1 MVELNQIVSFLA
13 VAIALTLMPGPD
25 ILFVTAQSMSRSWR
39 SGITVAL
46 GLCTGLIVHVALA
59 AAGVSA
65 LILSSPAAF
74 FIIKLLGAIYLL
86 YLAWKVW
93 MGIRKM
99 KAEGEFA
106 ATAEISSAAEAHP
119 VGNVNAL
126 SDNANA
132 GIGLYRQGIVMSML
146 NPKLSLFFL
155 ALFPQFVRQ
164 ENGMVPLQMLQLGLL
179 FMMQAFVIFSVV
191 SVLASSLGGRL
202 MNQSGSWKIRLAVI
216 EMLIY
221 ILLSFNLFF
230 L

>member
-1 MVELNQIVSFLA
+1 MLSFLA

-25 ILFVTAQSMSRSWR
+25 ILFVAAQSMSRSWR

-46 GLCTGLIVHVALA
+46 GLCTGLIVHVGLA
-59 AAGVSA
+59 SAGVSA
-65 LILSSPAAF
+65 VILSSPAAF
-74 FIIKLLGAIYLL
+74 FIIKLLGAVYLL

-99 KAEGEFA
+99 KTDGEVA
-106 ATAEISSAAEAHP
+106 ATAEVSSVAEAPPVGKGVASSANAHIG
-119 VGNVNAL
+119 V
-126 SDNANA
+126 
-132 GIGLYRQGIVMSML
+132 GLYRQGIVMSML

-164 ENGMVPLQMLQLGLL
+164 ENGYVPLQMLQLGLL
-179 FMMQAFVIFSVV
+179 FMVQAFVIFVVV

-202 MNQSGSWKIRLAVI
+202 LNQSGSWKIRLAVI

>member
-1 MVELNQIVSFLA
+1 MVELNQMLSFLA

-46 GLCTGLIVHVALA
+46 GLCTGLIAHVALA

-65 LILSSPAAF
+65 VILSSPAAF

-93 MGIRKM
+93 TGIRKM
-99 KAEGEFA
+99 KAEGEVA
-106 ATAEISSAAEAHP
+106 ATAEVSSVAEEP
-119 VGNVNAL
+119 VGKHDAAA
-126 SDNANA
+126 STKA
-132 GIGLYRQGIVMSML
+132 GFGLYRQGIVMSVL

-164 ENGMVPLQMLQLGLL
+164 ENGMVPLQMIQLGVL
-179 FMMQAFVIFSVV
+179 FMIQAFVIFAVV

-202 MNQSGSWKIRLAVI
+202 MNQSGSWKIRLAVT

>member
-1 MVELNQIVSFLA
+1 MVELNQMLSFLA

-93 MGIRKM
+93 MGIRNM
-99 KAEGEFA
+99 IAEGELA
-106 ATAEISSAAEAHP
+106 ITAEISSVADASVIKVDAVES
-119 VGNVNAL
+119 VNAGL
-126 SDNANA
+126 
-132 GIGLYRQGIVMSML
+132 GLYRQGIVMSML

-164 ENGMVPLQMLQLGLL
+164 ENGRVPLQMLQLGLL
-179 FMMQAFVIFSVV
+179 FMMQAFVIFALV

-202 MNQSGSWKIRLAVI
+202 MNQSGSWKLRLAVI